1 LGERTGELFYKGGL
15 MRSIGLVTL
24 AALSVAVARPASGQ
38 VSFDVGGLYVSL
50 SGTDFNGVNA
60 GIGVDGQ
67 VRFRLLPSA
76 ITLGIGGQYTT
87 HAVDGVDPNF
97 NVWGVFVEP
106 RLGLPAGASPI
117 KPYLAARGAYLHQS
131 ITQGANSASAD
142 GFLIAGGGGLL
153 VGLGGINLDIGVLFG
168 LANFG
173 EIQLNGSGTG
183 VKPNGT
189 AVALRLGLVFGGK

>member
-1 LGERTGELFYKGGL
+1 

-24 AALSVAVARPASGQ
+24 AALSVAAARPASGQ

-50 SGTDFNGVNA
+50 SGTDFNTVNA

-67 VRFRLLPSA
+67 VRFRLAPSP

-87 HAVDGVDPNF
+87 HSVDNFNPNF

-106 RLGLPAGASPI
+106 RYGLPSGASPI

-131 ITQGANSASAD
+131 ISQGTNTASAD
-142 GFLIAGGGGLL
+142 GVLIGGGGGLL
-153 VGLGGINLDIGVLFG
+153 IGLGGLNLDVGVLFAV
-168 LANFG
+168 ANFG
-173 EIQLNGSGTG
+173 EVKVNGTGNG

-189 AVALRLGLVFGGK
+189 VVALRAGLVFGGK